1 MIKSKSLKRVLAAA
15 LVLSLVMAPAM
26 GVSAKTG
33 STGSVS
39 GNSSSSESN
48 DGGGSTYTPEV
59 TVATTSSVTVG
70 GRYLVSTVRGAYM
83 SVKVPGT
90 VVITDRNTLSAG
102 YGLAP
107 GEAPYVRVYDI
118 TAKNSPAAM
127 ASIDAVTGALGGTMV
142 AAVNLELGK
151 MAGGKFSLLAQ
162 GGAPISL
169 VFGIPKASIKAGYA
183 YAMVC
188 VRPGGAF
195 EILPDLDSDPN
206 TVTFNTTGGL
216 GAYAIVMYPVA

>member
-15 LVLSLVMAPAM
+15 LALSLVMAPAM

-39 GNSSSSESN
+39 GNSSSSES
-48 DGGGSTYTPEV
+48 DGGTTYTPTA
-59 TVATTSSVTVG
+59 TVAASSSVTVG
-70 GRYLVSTVRGAYM
+70 GRYLVSTVKGAYM

-107 GEAPYVRVYDI
+107 GEAPYARVYDI

>member
-15 LVLSLVMAPAM
+15 LALSLVMAPAM

-33 STGSVS
+33 SVS
-39 GNSSSSESN
+39 GNSSSSSSESN
-48 DGGGSTYTPEV
+48 DDGGTTYTPAV
-59 TVATTSSVTVG
+59 TVATTSTVSAGGKQLVT
-70 GRYLVSTVRGAYM
+70 TVKGAYM

-90 VVITDRNTLSAG
+90 VVITDRNTLTAG

-107 GEAPYVRVYDI
+107 GEAPYARVYDI

-127 ASIDAVTGALGGTMV
+127 ASVDAVTNALGGTMV

-162 GGAPISL
+162 GGAPISM
-169 VFGIPKASIKAGYA
+169 VFGIPKASIKPGFA

-195 EILPDLDSDPN
+195 EILPDLDGDPN